1 MKITGFRP
9 LIITND
15 AEAVIDMFEDLGFAL
30 RHTKTGIGENS
41 DTNYVMKD
49 SGGNRVYITGSES
62 TRSDLTGISINVDDF
77 EETYDFLMARGFRDP
92 RGGQVTETPSS
103 RTTMLYSPSGFPLFI
118 TEHITDSPYKTGI
131 IGAMKEEVDTLKAAL
146 TKLKTST
153 IAGMEFNEGKLNGKS
168 VVVVQCGMGKV
179 NAGICANTLVHTFG
193 VDRIINTGVAGSLNA
208 DIDIGD
214 LVISTDAVQHDFTVE
229 AIGFKKGEIPYTGLY
244 AFPADDELRAMA
256 RRAAEAAAPDSKVF
270 EGRVCSGDQF
280 IATREQKESI
290 LEAFGGMCCEM
301 EGGAIAHACYLNHTP
316 FVIIRA
322 ISDKADDSEEVSFE
336 TFAEQAAKHCA
347 AIVRYMISH

>member
-229 AIGFKKGEIPYTGLY
+229 AIGFGPWPAGPQRPRHLTARCSKGGSAPETSLS
-244 AFPADDELRAMA
+244 LRV
-256 RRAAEAAAPDSKVF
+256 SK
-270 EGRVCSGDQF
+270 RS
-280 IATREQKESI
+280 RSWR
-290 LEAFGGMCCEM
+290 L
-301 EGGAIAHACYLNHTP
+301 
-316 FVIIRA
+316 
-322 ISDKADDSEEVSFE
+322 SEV
-336 TFAEQAAKHCA
+336 CA
-347 AIVRYMISH
+347 ARWRAEPSLMPVI